1 VDLDTFRDAR
11 SGLKL
16 DLDDA
21 FLVDET
27 IPVRAAPE
35 NPAMIQSLVAT
46 VVDTE
51 SDTQVAHATL
61 GPDEDGWF
69 GAELPPLPAGT
80 YRLAVGGGGFVKP
93 VADLFTVFDPAL
105 AP

>member
-1 VDLDTFRDAR
+1 
-11 SGLKL
+11 
-16 DLDDA
+16 
-21 FLVDET
+21 
-27 IPVRAAPE
+27 
-35 NPAMIQSLVAT
+35 
-46 VVDTE
+46 VDTE

-69 GAELPPLPAGT
+69 GTELPPLPAGT